1 MRTLTRSL
9 HPALTGLV
17 WLALTAVIGC
27 AGDAVT
33 EPADAVD
40 PGPISARTHNRF
52 RIVTLRDA
60 TISCVQG
67 FDMRRV
73 GTLNEHITEIFDS
86 DGNFFMVKG
95 LVQGHITWTNLSTG
109 LALEDR
115 FAFPFTI
122 DFRNGIIETDR
133 GNFANIKDPEAGIHL
148 QENGV
153 LRFDAETFEI
163 LFVAGKHEFALGN
176 TFDIMCEALA
186 QPAI

>member
-1 MRTLTRSL
+1 MRTLRSQ

-17 WLALTAVIGC
+17 WLALTAVTGC
-27 AGDAVT
+27 AGDSLT
-33 EPADAVD
+33 EPAEAVD
-40 PGPISARTHNRF
+40 PGSIAAARTHNRF
-52 RIVTLRDA
+52 RIVTPRDV

-67 FDMRRV
+67 FEMRRV
-73 GTLNEHITEIFDS
+73 GTINEHITEIFDG

-109 LALEDR
+109 FALEDR

-122 DFRNGIIETDR
+122 DFRTRIIETDR

-163 LFVAGKHEFALGN
+163 LFVAGKHEFLLGS

-186 QPAI
+186 QPA